1 MNSIAD
7 MGGMEGFGPIN
18 PEQNEPVFHEEW
30 EKRCFA
36 LFLTSAA
43 AVGYG
48 VDEFRHG
55 MESLPPIHY
64 LSATYY
70 EHWLGAFEKIFAER
84 GLILPPELDDRVAS
98 FRSGEQANANS

>member
-7 MGGMEGFGPIN
+7 IGGMEGFGPIN

-30 EKRCFA
+30 ERRCFGM
-36 LFLTSAA
+36 FLTSAA
-43 AVGYG
+43 AIGYG

-64 LSATYY
+64 LSASYY
-70 EHWLGAFEKIFAER
+70 EHWLGAYEQIFAER
-84 GLILPPELDDRVAS
+84 GVISPDELEQRVAALK
-98 FRSGEQANANS
+98 GEEQANA

>member
-7 MGGMEGFGPIN
+7 MGGMDGFGPIN
-18 PEQNEPVFHEEW
+18 PEQNEPVFHEAW

-43 AVGYG
+43 SVGFG

-55 MESLPPIHY
+55 MESIPPAHY
-64 LSATYY
+64 LSASYY
-70 EHWLGAFEKIFAER
+70 EHWLGAYERIFAEK
-84 GLILPPELDDRVAS
+84 GIISTQELEARMEQ
-98 FRSGEQANANS
+98 FRNEEKGNA

>member
-7 MGGMEGFGPIN
+7 MGGLDGFGPIN

-43 AVGYG
+43 QVGFG

-55 MESLPPIHY
+55 MEKLPPAHY
-64 LSATYY
+64 LTSSYY
-70 EHWLGAFEKIFAER
+70 EHWLGAYERIFAER
-84 GLILPPELDDRVAS
+84 GIISPEELNARVAMYKK
-98 FRSGEQANANS
+98 EQEQNAEG

>member
-7 MGGMEGFGPIN
+7 MGGLDGFGPIA
-18 PEQNEPVFHEEW
+18 PEQNEPVFHEQW

-43 AVGYG
+43 KVGFT

-55 MESLPPIHY
+55 MESIDPLHY
-64 LSATYY
+64 LSASYY
-70 EHWLGAFEKIFAER
+70 EHWIGAYEKVFADK
-84 GLILPPELDDRVAS
+84 GIISPAELQARMAKLKK
-98 FRSGEQANANS
+98 EQKRNA

>member
-7 MGGMEGFGPIN
+7 IGGMEGFGPVT
-18 PEQNEPVFHEEW
+18 PEQNEPVFHQEW
-30 EKRCFA
+30 ERRCFGM
-36 LFLTSAA
+36 FLTSAA

-64 LSATYY
+64 LSASYY
-70 EHWLGAFEKIFAER
+70 EHWLGAYEQIFAKR
-84 GLILPPELDDRVAS
+84 GVILPEELEQRVAALK
-98 FRSGEQANANS
+98 REGQANA

>member
-7 MGGMEGFGPIN
+7 MGGIEGFGPIN
-18 PEQNEPVFHEEW
+18 PEANEPVFHADW

-36 LFLTSAA
+36 MFLTSAA
-43 AVGYG
+43 SVGFG

-55 MESLPPIHY
+55 MESIEPIHY

-70 EHWLGAFEKIFAER
+70 EHWIGAYERIFAEK
-84 GLILPPELDDRVAS
+84 GIISPEEL
-98 FRSGEQANANS
+98 NARIDMYKKELEKNA